1 MEAIGHMTTSACAAG
16 LRIRASSF
24 ADARASTNGNHTARV
39 GADELPRG
47 IAAASEQ
54 SVGIR
59 VFATGGDV

>member
-16 LRIRASSF
+16 RRLRASSL
-24 ADARASTNGNHTARV
+24 ADAQASGTGNHTAPV

-47 IAAASEQ
+47 IAAGEL